1 MTNLTI
7 NVFCQ
12 IIRFIK
18 VYQGRTYVCMLA
30 IADKTGGPNGLI
42 FFRDFSSTS
51 GVTKASIFF
60 HNSIF

>member
-1 MTNLTI
+1 
-7 NVFCQ
+7 
-12 IIRFIK
+12 
-18 VYQGRTYVCMLA
+18 MLA

-60 HNSIF
+60 SQFDILKIPRATPGTLASFI